1 MGNPLLMIWGLYKGA
16 PRNAPK
22 KEAKIAHFGFFFKF
36 FLNKGVFLVKMKNAY
51 EPVKCDNS
59 GNTYSRISTVPRG
72 SEQSK

>member
-1 MGNPLLMIWGLYKGA
+1 MH
-16 PRNAPK
+16 PK

-72 SEQSK
+72 SERSK